1 MQPLEFSLGIKD
13 SEMIESRTRKS
24 GSHQRPFRRPETIP
38 GKLLSSRARFR
49 FVSGINRKPALGLSL
64 KRKPIGG
71 LTIQKCQ
78 LFSGRVSYLFVPPTL
93 RDTAGHAG
101 RPGTQ

>member
-1 MQPLEFSLGIKD
+1 MQPCEFSLGIKG
-13 SEMIESRTRKS
+13 SEMIESRTRQKP

-71 LTIQKCQ
+71 LTI
-78 LFSGRVSYLFVPPTL
+78 
-93 RDTAGHAG
+93 
-101 RPGTQ
+101 